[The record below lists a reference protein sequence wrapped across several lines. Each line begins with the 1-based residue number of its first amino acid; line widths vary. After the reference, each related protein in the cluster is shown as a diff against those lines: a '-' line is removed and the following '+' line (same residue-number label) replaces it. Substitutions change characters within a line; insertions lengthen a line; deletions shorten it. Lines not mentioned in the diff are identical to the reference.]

1 MDASAGGDTTEPPEE
16 RGKVREFIAT
26 VLGVAIGYIVC
37 KVAGL

>member
-1 MDASAGGDTTEPPEE
+1 MDASADGESNEPPEE

-26 VLGVAIGYIVC
+26 VFGVAIGYIVC